1 MIRCVRLWTGQDDAS
16 HFQAG
21 WLDMRPGDVLLA
33 EDPVASG
40 HQWRLDGPDPWR
52 RMYLVL
58 VPGTEV
64 PFVAD

>member
-1 MIRCVRLWTGQDDAS
+1 
-16 HFQAG
+16 
-21 WLDMRPGDVLLA
+21 MRPGDVLLA